1 MRSKDCQTTLKSFNG
16 IIDCIKQICKG
27 LKYLHTMDI
36 IHRDLKPDNILVSE
50 VNKRFVYLIA
60 DLGSAVK

>member
-1 MRSKDCQTTLKSFNG
+1 MRSKDCQTALKSFNG
-16 IIDCIKQICKG
+16 VIDCIKQICKG

-36 IHRDLKPDNILVSE
+36 IHKPDNILVSE